1 MTNPFTHPTDA
12 HPTDALL
19 PHMKLSALW
28 ALKSNA
34 RRRWPERAPLPG
46 ARPPRP
52 KPTITGRTAYK
63 SYVASYTQ
71 QNSQSAMLVQN
82 FVIASPTLF
91 TLLFKRSPQ
100 PGPSHSNILPVQVTR
115 AFGSFVGRV

>member
-28 ALKSNA
+28 GLKDNA
-34 RRRWPERAPLPG
+34 RRRWPERAPAPG
-46 ARPPRP
+46 ARAPRT
-52 KPTITGRTAYK
+52 KTAITGRKAYK

-71 QNSQSAMLVQN
+71 QNAQEIPAFSGLSLIFN
-82 FVIASPTLF
+82 FV
-91 TLLFKRSPQ
+91 PQ
-100 PGPSHSNILPVQVTR
+100 LT
-115 AFGSFVGRV
+115 ADF